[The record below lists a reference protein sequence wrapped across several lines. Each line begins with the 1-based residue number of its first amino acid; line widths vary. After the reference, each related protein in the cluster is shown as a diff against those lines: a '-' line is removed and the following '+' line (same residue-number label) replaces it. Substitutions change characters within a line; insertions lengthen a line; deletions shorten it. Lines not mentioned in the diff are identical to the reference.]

1 MNKSKR
7 TIVLVILSLI
17 AGLVYLTPF
26 LRFTFYDQMKE
37 ALHLTDIQIGN
48 IGFIYGFFNVATYI
62 LSGFL
67 AERFNTKKLLLIST
81 AGMCI
86 ATIVYSFF
94 PPFTVLMIVHAFYGI
109 FSVGTF
115 WSPYLKAIR
124 SLGSEEEQGTMFGL
138 SEGLRGMGQTAV
150 AFLCLGA
157 LGIFASQTTG
167 FRVLLYINAAAFA
180 LLFVAVLVFVP
191 DFGTP
196 TPSVNSNI
204 QKQENM
210 FAKSLKS
217 SSIWICIFVIICGY
231 ALWNTINGY
240 LGTYCT
246 RVLELPASLSST
258 LSIVR
263 SYIIVFAAGITGGV
277 IMDKFRTKGKGMM
290 VFYSLCALSAI
301 VVLLTQ
307 NIIMVCILVTLIL
320 SYVVNV
326 IKATYWSIM
335 GDAGVPLAET
345 GMATGIISLIGLTP
359 DFFTSPIIS
368 RFITYGESRGNI
380 ALGFNMMFIWLI
392 VWSVLGVVSGMIL
405 KKKKESSKE

>member
-157 LGIFASQTTG
+157 LGIFDSQTTG

>member
-1 MNKSKR
+1 MSKSKR

-37 ALHLTDIQIGN
+37 ALNLTDIQIGN

-62 LSGFL
+62 LSGML

-81 AGMCI
+81 FGMCM
-86 ATIVYSFF
+86 ATIWYSFF
-94 PPFTVLMIVHAFYGI
+94 PPFAALMIIHALYGI

-157 LGIFASQTTG
+157 LGMFASQITG

-180 LLFVAVLVFVP
+180 LLFVAVLLFVP

-196 TPSVNSNI
+196 EKPVEASSSKKENI
-204 QKQENM
+204 I
-210 FAKSLKS
+210 FKSLKS
-217 SSIWICIFVIICGY
+217 PSIWICIFVIMCGY

-246 RVLELPASLSST
+246 RVLELSPSLSST

-290 VFYSLCALSAI
+290 FFYSLCAISAAG
-301 VVLLTQ
+301 VLLTQ
-307 NIIMVCILVTLIL
+307 NITMVCILITLVL
-320 SYVVNV
+320 AYVVNV

-335 GDAGVPLAET
+335 GDAGVPLSET
-345 GMATGIISLIGLTP
+345 GMATGVISLIGLTP

-368 RFITYGESRGNI
+368 RFITYGETKGNVTF
-380 ALGFNMMFIWLI
+380 GFNLMFIWLV
-392 VWSVLGVVSGMIL
+392 VWSVLGIVAGMIL
-405 KKKKESSKE
+405 KKKKESLKE